1 MSMPPPRTPQSR
13 SRAIGRVA
21 GQGERSE
28 RERTGGFVLI
38 AAMVILM
45 WLVETIDIVAGD
57 LDGAGIHPRDPEGLV
72 GIAASPFLHSGF
84 AHLIGNTI
92 PFVVLGA
99 AIAVGGLARTLAVV
113 GIVAGVGGLG
123 TWLTAPSNTI
133 VIGASGLVFGFATYL
148 VARGAYSRTPWH
160 IAGGLVVLV
169 IYGSTLLTG
178 LVPTPGVS
186 WQGHLFGAIGGVVA
200 ARVLHR
206 ARRPAAAPV

>member
-1 MSMPPPRTPQSR
+1 MFEPEPRIPPSPG
-13 SRAIGRVA
+13 RAV
-21 GQGERSE
+21 RSE
-28 RERTGGFVLI
+28 RERTGGFALI
-38 AAMVILM
+38 IAMVALM
-45 WLVETIDIVAGD
+45 WLVETIDMVAGD

-72 GIAASPFLHSGF
+72 GVAASPFLHSGF

-92 PFVVLGA
+92 PFVLLGL
-99 AIAVGGLARTLAVV
+99 AIAVGGLVRTLAVV
-113 GIVAGVGGLG
+113 GIVAAVGGLG
-123 TWLTAPSNTI
+123 TWLTAPANTV

-148 VARGAYSRTPWH
+148 VARGAYSRSPWH
-160 IAGGLVVLV
+160 IAGGLVVIV

-206 ARRPAAAPV
+206 AGRTAAAPV

>member
-1 MSMPPPRTPQSR
+1 MFEPEPRTPQR
-13 SRAIGRVA
+13 T
-21 GQGERSE
+21 E

-38 AAMVILM
+38 AAMVLLM
-45 WLVETIDIVAGD
+45 WIVETIDIVAGD
-57 LDGAGIHPRDPEGLV
+57 LDGAGIHPRDAEGLV

-84 AHLIGNTI
+84 AHLVGNTI

-113 GIVAGVGGLG
+113 GIVAAVGGLG
-123 TWLTAPSNTI
+123 TWLTAPANTV

-160 IAGGLVVLV
+160 IVGGLVVLV

-186 WQGHLFGAIGGVVA
+186 WQGHLFGAVGGVVA

>member
-1 MSMPPPRTPQSR
+1 MLEPELRPTTKPQR
-13 SRAIGRVA
+13 SD
-21 GQGERSE
+21 

-38 AAMVILM
+38 VAMVLLM
-45 WLVETIDIVAGD
+45 WLVETIDIVAGN

-92 PFVVLGA
+92 PFVVLGL
-99 AIAVGGLARTLAVV
+99 AIAVGGLVRTLAVV
-113 GIVAGVGGLG
+113 GIVAFVGGLG
-123 TWLTAPSNTI
+123 TWLTAPSNTV

-148 VARGAYSRTPWH
+148 VARGAYSRSPLH
-160 IAGGLVVLV
+160 IAGGLVVIV

-178 LVPTPGVS
+178 LVPTPGIS
-186 WQGHLFGAIGGVVA
+186 WQGHLFGAVGGLIA

>member
-1 MSMPPPRTPQSR
+1 MR
-13 SRAIGRVA
+13 
-21 GQGERSE
+21 RSE

-92 PFVVLGA
+92 PFLVLGL
-99 AIAVGGLARTLAVV
+99 AIAVGGLVRTFAVV
-113 GIVAGVGGLG
+113 GIVAAVGGLG
-123 TWLTAPSNTI
+123 TWLTAPSNTV
-133 VIGASGLVFGFATYL
+133 VIGASGLVFGFAAYL

-160 IAGGLVVLV
+160 IVGGLGVIVL
-169 IYGSTLLTG
+169 YGSPLLTG
-178 LVPTPGVS
+178 RVPPPGIS
-186 WQGHLFGAIGGVVA
+186 WQGPRFGAIGGIVA

-206 ARRPAAAPV
+206 ARRPAVAPV